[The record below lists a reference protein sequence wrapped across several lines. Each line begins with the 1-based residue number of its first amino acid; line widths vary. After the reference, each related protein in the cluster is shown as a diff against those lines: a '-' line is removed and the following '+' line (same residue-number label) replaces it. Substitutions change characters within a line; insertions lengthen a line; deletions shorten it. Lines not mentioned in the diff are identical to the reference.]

1 MQLIA
6 FDLDGTLCNT
16 IEDIAGSLNRA
27 LEKHGIDPYPLSV
40 VQGMVGRSV
49 AYMCQRAMPHGR
61 ENDWKPV
68 MDSFFEDYTHH
79 SLDHTRPYPGV
90 AEALRALKEKGYLLA
105 VVTNKPHAHAVHMIS
120 ELFPPHGNLFCQVQ
134 GQNSKFTLKPHP
146 ASLQFVLD
154 MQKVKNAN
162 ALYVGDS
169 EVDFQFARNGGLHF
183 CGVSWGFKGRSFLEN
198 LGSEFVIDEPRELVA
213 VMEKLEGS
221 R

>member
-16 IEDIAGSLNRA
+16 IEDIALSLNRA
-27 LEKHGIDPYPLSV
+27 LAAHDIAPYPQQT

-68 MDSFFEDYTHH
+68 MDSFFEDYALH
-79 SLDHTRPYPGV
+79 SLDHTRPYPGIP
-90 AEALRALKEKGYLLA
+90 EALRALKDRGYKLA
-105 VVTNKPHAHAVHMIS
+105 VVTNKPHPHAVHMIS
-120 ELFPPHGNLFCQVQ
+120 ELFPPHGDLFCQVQ

-169 EVDFQFARNGGLHF
+169 EVDFQFARNSGLHF
-183 CGVSWGFKGRSFLEN
+183 CGVSWGFKGRAFLEE
-198 LGSEFVIDEPRELVA
+198 LGSEFVIDEPRELLSVA
-213 VMEKLEGS
+213 DRL
-221 R
+221 

>member
-16 IEDIAGSLNRA
+16 IEDIALSLNRA
-27 LEKHGIDPYPLSV
+27 LAAHDIAPYPQQT

-68 MDSFFEDYTHH
+68 MDSFFEDYALH
-79 SLDHTRPYPGV
+79 SLDHTRPYPGIP
-90 AEALRALKEKGYLLA
+90 EALQALRERGYLLA

-120 ELFPPHGNLFCQVQ
+120 ELFPPHGALFSQVQ

-154 MQKVKNAN
+154 MQGVKNAN

-183 CGVSWGFKGRSFLEN
+183 CGVSWGFKGRAFLES
-198 LGSEFVIDEPRELVA
+198 LGSEFVIDDPKELLI
-213 VMEKLEGS
+213 VMDKLEGA

>member
-16 IEDIAGSLNRA
+16 IEDIALSLNRA
-27 LEKHGIDPYPLSV
+27 LEAHDIPPYPQQT

-68 MDSFFEDYTHH
+68 MDSFFEEYTLH

-90 AEALRALKEKGYLLA
+90 TEALQALKERGYKLA

-146 ASLQFVLD
+146 A
-154 MQKVKNAN
+154 
-162 ALYVGDS
+162 
-169 EVDFQFARNGGLHF
+169 
-183 CGVSWGFKGRSFLEN
+183 
-198 LGSEFVIDEPRELVA
+198 
-213 VMEKLEGS
+213 
-221 R
+221 